1 MTSDAA
7 RPMMM
12 LALAVTLPLASPARV
27 SAAPGERITSLVAGA
42 RELFALRANTVV
54 TFDAGGREIAR
65 CPRFEAPPPTRQSAL
80 AVGPIDAQELLRLAG
95 LPDDDFQT
103 PEAEEVLAAEGLA
116 PRRRARAAPTSPALP
131 IMVHT
136 LAASASASANDVWI
150 ATSAGLYR
158 GRDGACARVALP
170 GRDVIAVAAVG
181 GAVAAA
187 TDDLLWRS
195 TDGGGTFRVVAGMV
209 ARPRALAI
217 VDDQRTLVAT
227 DDAVIEIGPH
237 GAMRAVLD
245 RGGAALAVCDG
256 ARARLHER
264 RRLDL
269 ALATRPPSASAIG
282 RPRGRSRAAAR
293 RPRVS
298 SRRATACTRPPTER
312 PGGSDAPAP
321 ARAVRRRPRSA
332 TGSGSPPMTAS
343 WRWTKWRRSTLG
355 EAAGT
360 PPLPALSSLPT
371 RRLLEPVFPWPQLT
385 LVFTA
390 QHTPLRDGWSLVA
403 LVVFRL
409 GRVAA
414 ARADGG
420 RLAAELVQR
429 DAALAAHEIEL
440 RTAPT
445 EAAHTGR
452 HCPRRAAARDTT
464 RERGAAMIDPFCIG
478 LLTLWLTQA
487 DGLSPEAPA
496 REPARRPAAS
506 VADGGAEP
514 GSPDR
519 RPRDRRSDATLLR
532 ALAASDPPVDALR
545 AAASALA
552 LTEPDRARS
561 LVLRARL
568 AGWLPELRG
577 GFYRRFAR
585 AESVDL
591 GASRV
596 DAARAGRN

>member
-1 MTSDAA
+1 MTSAAA

-12 LALAVTLPLASPARV
+12 VALAVTLPLASPARV

-54 TFDAGGREIAR
+54 TFDASGREIAR
-65 CPRFEAPPPTRQSAL
+65 CPRFAAPAPTRQPAL
-80 AVGPIDAQELLRLAG
+80 AVGPIDAQEVLRLAG

-116 PRRRARAAPTSPALP
+116 FRRRARPAPSAPASPTLA
-131 IMVHT
+131 HT
-136 LAASASASANDVWI
+136 LSASASGHDVWI

-158 GRDGACARVALP
+158 GRDAACARVALP
-170 GRDVIAVAAVG
+170 GRNVIAVAAVG

-195 TDGGGTFRVVAGMV
+195 TDGGNTFRVVAGMV

-237 GAMRAVLD
+237 GVVRVVLD

-256 ARARLHER
+256 
-264 RRLDL
+264 L
-269 ALATRPPSASAIG
+269 ALAFTNDGAWTWRWDDAAERVGDRPPARMLACGGHAARFIAVGDGLYASTDGATWRERRAGAGRPVLAAAAIG
-282 RPRGRSRAAAR
+282 NRIWLAADDGIVALDEIVTV
-293 RPRVS
+293 P
-298 SRRATACTRPPTER
+298 
-312 PGGSDAPAP
+312 
-321 ARAVRRRPRSA
+321 
-332 TGSGSPPMTAS
+332 
-343 WRWTKWRRSTLG
+343 LG
-355 EAAGT
+355 ADAGT
-360 PPLPALSSLPT
+360 TARLPALSPLLT

-429 DAALAAHEIEL
+429 DAALAAHETEL
-440 RTAPT
+440 TTAPAEPT
-445 EAAHTGR
+445 HPAYTA
-452 HCPRRAAARDTT
+452 RAA
-464 RERGAAMIDPFCIG
+464 
-478 LLTLWLTQA
+478 Q
-487 DGLSPEAPA
+487 
-496 REPARRPAAS
+496 
-506 VADGGAEP
+506 
-514 GSPDR
+514 
-519 RPRDRRSDATLLR
+519 LR
-532 ALAASDPPVDALR
+532 AIRQEREALR
-545 AAASALA
+545 
-552 LTEPDRARS
+552 
-561 LVLRARL
+561 
-568 AGWLPELRG
+568 
-577 GFYRRFAR
+577 
-585 AESVDL
+585 
-591 GASRV
+591 
-596 DAARAGRN
+596 

>member
-1 MTSDAA
+1 MIA
-7 RPMMM
+7 
-12 LALAVTLPLASPARV
+12 ALAVTLPLASPGRV
-27 SAAPGERITSLVAGA
+27 SAAPSERITSVAAGA
-42 RELFALRANTVV
+42 DQLFALRANTVI

-65 CPRFEAPPPTRQSAL
+65 CPRFEAPPPTRQPVL

-103 PEAEEVLAAEGLA
+103 PEAEEVLAAEGLV
-116 PRRRARAAPTSPALP
+116 PRRPHGSAPGAPTSPTMAHAL
-131 IMVHT
+131 
-136 LAASASASANDVWI
+136 AASASANDVWI

-181 GAVAAA
+181 GAVVAA
-187 TDDLLWRS
+187 TEDLLWRS

-237 GAMRAVLD
+237 GMVRAVLD

-256 ARARLHER
+256 
-264 RRLDL
+264 L
-269 ALATRPPSASAIG
+269 ALAFTGDGAWTWRGDAAAERVGDRPPARALACGGGDAARFIAVGDSVYASGDGATWRERHAG
-282 RPRGRSRAAAR
+282 AGRSAAAAAR
-293 RPRVS
+293 IGNRIWLAADEGVVALDERV
-298 SRRATACTRPPTER
+298 TVHP
-312 PGGSDAPAP
+312 
-321 ARAVRRRPRSA
+321 
-332 TGSGSPPMTAS
+332 
-343 WRWTKWRRSTLG
+343 G

-360 PPLPALSSLPT
+360 PPLPRLSPLLT

-429 DAALAAHEIEL
+429 DAALAAHEIDL
-440 RTAPT
+440 ATTPTDCADTA
-445 EAAHTGR
+445 
-452 HCPRRAAARDTT
+452 RAA
-464 RERGAAMIDPFCIG
+464 
-478 LLTLWLTQA
+478 Q
-487 DGLSPEAPA
+487 
-496 REPARRPAAS
+496 
-506 VADGGAEP
+506 
-514 GSPDR
+514 
-519 RPRDRRSDATLLR
+519 LR
-532 ALAASDPPVDALR
+532 AIRQEREALR
-545 AAASALA
+545 
-552 LTEPDRARS
+552 
-561 LVLRARL
+561 
-568 AGWLPELRG
+568 
-577 GFYRRFAR
+577 
-585 AESVDL
+585 
-591 GASRV
+591 
-596 DAARAGRN
+596 